1 MHKYDFLGNSIFLLL
16 KSIDKNKICI
26 LNIIILF
33 VKIVAFQSFERYQ
46 IGSFTFVSRS
56 EIT

>member
-16 KSIDKNKICI
+16 KSIEKNKICI

-33 VKIVAFQSFERYQ
+33 LKIVAFQSFERNQ
-46 IGSFTFVSRS
+46 IGSFIFVSRS